1 MFFKFLLV
9 LSLEFK
15 THVLLPLD
23 VIIISVKR
31 TERDSVRKPPESK
44 PHSLLLLLPHFP

>member
-15 THVLLPLD
+15 THVLFPLE
-23 VIIISVKR
+23 SVKR